1 MRYASIRDMD
11 ISNGQGLGV
20 SLFVQGCY
28 FHCKNCFNSE
38 TWDFN
43 GGKEWTT
50 EIKEKFLKL
59 IDRDYIERVT
69 ILGGE
74 PLVDQNVESVL
85 DLVKEIREKFPKKK
99 IWIYTG
105 YKWNAILYPVV
116 TDDFNLER
124 DRILQIRR
132 DILNYI
138 DVLVDE
144 KFEDDKKDLT
154 LKWKGS
160 SNQHVI
166 DVKRSLEES
175 KIIEIE
181 GGQSNEKKRN
191 N

>member
-1 MRYASIRDMD
+1 MRYASIREMD

-38 TWDFN
+38 TWNFN
-43 GGKEWTT
+43 DGKEWTN

-59 IDRDYIERVT
+59 INRDYIERVT

-74 PLVDQNVESVL
+74 PLVDQNVEDVL
-85 DLVKEIREKFPKKK
+85 DLVKEIREKFPNKK

-105 YKWNAILYPVV
+105 YKWKAILYPVV
-116 TDDFNLER
+116 TDDFNPER

-166 DVKRSLEES
+166 DVKKSLQEK

-181 GGQSNEKKRN
+181 
-191 N
+191 

>member
-85 DLVKEIREKFPKKK
+85 NLVKEIREKFPKKK

-166 DVKRSLEES
+166 DVKRSLEED

-181 GGQSNEKKRN
+181 
-191 N
+191 

>member
-38 TWDFN
+38 TWDFQ
-43 GGKEWTT
+43 GGKEWTN

-74 PLVDQNVESVL
+74 PLVDQNVEDVF
-85 DLVKEIREKFPKKK
+85 DLVKEIREKFPNKK

-105 YKWNAILYPVV
+105 YKWNSILYPVV

-160 SNQHVI
+160 TNQHVI
-166 DVKRSLEES
+166 DVKRSLNER

-181 GGQSNEKKRN
+181 
-191 N
+191 

>member
-1 MRYASIRDMD
+1 MRYASIREMD

-43 GGKEWTT
+43 DGKEWTN

-59 IDRDYIERVT
+59 INRDYIERVT

-74 PLVDQNVESVL
+74 PLVDQNVEDVL
-85 DLVKEIREKFPKKK
+85 DLVKEIREKFPNKK

-105 YKWNAILYPVV
+105 YKWKAILYPVV
-116 TDDFNLER
+116 TDDFNPER

-166 DVKRSLEES
+166 DVKRSLEEGE
-175 KIIEIE
+175 IIEIE
-181 GGQSNEKKRN
+181 
-191 N
+191 

>member
-1 MRYASIRDMD
+1 MRYASIREMD

-43 GGKEWTT
+43 DGKEWTN

-59 IDRDYIERVT
+59 INRDYIERVT

-74 PLVDQNVESVL
+74 PLVDQNVEDVL
-85 DLVKEIREKFPKKK
+85 DLVKEIREKFPNKK

-105 YKWNAILYPVV
+105 YKWKAILYPVV
-116 TDDFNLER
+116 TDDFNPER

-166 DVKRSLEES
+166 DVKRSLEEVE
-175 KIIEIE
+175 IIEIE
-181 GGQSNEKKRN
+181 
-191 N
+191 